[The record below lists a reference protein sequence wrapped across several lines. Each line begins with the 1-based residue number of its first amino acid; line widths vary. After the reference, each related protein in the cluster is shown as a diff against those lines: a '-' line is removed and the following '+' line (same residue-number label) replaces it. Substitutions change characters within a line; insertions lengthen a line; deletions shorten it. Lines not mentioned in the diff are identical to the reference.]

1 MSSMNPE
8 TKSIEVSM
16 TTIDRR
22 SRTMLEEII
31 INYNKI

>member
-16 TTIDRR
+16 TTIDKR
-22 SRTMLEEII
+22 SRTMVEEIT
-31 INYNKI
+31 INYDKS